1 MAENRGV
8 AYMGPRHVEVH
19 DIDFPTFELQDGPG
33 VNPANVGRKLPHAA
47 ILRIVSTNICGSD
60 QHMVRGRTTAPE
72 GLILGHE
79 ITGEVIE
86 TGPGVEYIK
95 EGDLV
100 SVPFNI
106 ACGRCRMC
114 KTGNTGVCLNVN
126 PDRPGSAYG
135 YVDMGGWVGG
145 QAEYVLVPYADWNL
159 LKFPDK
165 DQAMEK
171 ILDLTMLSDIFPTGF
186 HGAVTAGVGPGSTV
200 YIAGAGP
207 VGLAA
212 AYSATLLGA
221 AVVIVGDL
229 IPERLEQARSFG
241 CEAIDISKG
250 EPKDQIE
257 QILGVPEVD
266 AAVDAVGFEARG
278 HGTDAD
284 HEAPATVLNSIMEV
298 TRAGGKLG
306 IPGLYVTGDPGAVD
320 DAAKQGSLSIR
331 IGLGWAKS
339 HSFTTG
345 QCPVM
350 RYHYDLMQMILNDRA
365 HIAQAVNA
373 TVITL
378 DEAPTGYEDFDHG
391 AAKKFVLNPNELVK
405 V

>member
-1 MAENRGV
+1 MADNRGV
-8 AYMGPRHVEVH
+8 AYMAPGEVEVQ

-47 ILRIVSTNICGSD
+47 ILKVVSTNICGSD

-86 TGPGVEYIK
+86 VGPGVEFIK
-95 EGDLV
+95 VGDLC

-106 ACGRCRMC
+106 ACGRCRNC
-114 KTGNTGVCLNVN
+114 KEGRTGICLNVN

-145 QAEYVLVPYADWNL
+145 QAEYVMVPYADWNL

-165 DQAMEK
+165 EQALEK
-171 ILDLTMLSDIFPTGF
+171 ILDLTMLTDIFPTGY
-186 HGAVTAGVGPGSTV
+186 HGCVSAGVTTGSTV
-200 YIAGAGP
+200 Y
-207 VGLAA
+207 
-212 AYSATLLGA
+212 
-221 AVVIVGDL
+221 
-229 IPERLEQARSFG
+229 
-241 CEAIDISKG
+241 
-250 EPKDQIE
+250 
-257 QILGVPEVD
+257 
-266 AAVDAVGFEARG
+266 DAVGFEAKG
-278 HGTDAD
+278 HGHQG
-284 HEAPATVLNSIMEV
+284 HEAPATVLNSVMEV
-298 TRAGGKLG
+298 TREAGRLG
-306 IPGLYVTGDPGAVD
+306 IVGLYVTGDPGATD

-350 RYHYDLMQMILNDRA
+350 RYHRGLMQMILHDRVQ
-365 HIAQAVNA
+365 I
-373 TVITL
+373 
-378 DEAPTGYEDFDHG
+378 G
-391 AAKKFVLNPNELVK
+391 
-405 V
+405 

>member
-8 AYMGPRHVEVH
+8 AYMGTGKVEVQN
-19 DIDFPTFELQDGPG
+19 IDFPTFELQDGPG
-33 VNPANVGRKLPHAA
+33 VNPDNVGRALPHAA
-47 ILRIVSTNICGSD
+47 ILRVVSTNICGSD

-86 TGPGVEYIK
+86 TGRDVEFIK
-95 EGDLV
+95 EGDLC

-106 ACGRCRMC
+106 ACGRCARC
-114 KTGNTGVCLNVN
+114 KTGDTGVCLNVN

-145 QAEYVLVPYADWNL
+145 QAEYALVPYADWNL
-159 LKFPDK
+159 LKFADK
-165 DQAMEK
+165 EQAMEK
-171 ILDLTMLSDIFPTGF
+171 IVDLTMLSDIFPTGF
-186 HGAVTAGVGPGSTV
+186 HGAKTAGIGPGDTA

-212 AYSATLLGA
+212 AHSAQLLGA
-221 AVVIVGDL
+221 SVVIVGDL

-241 CEAIDISKG
+241 CETIDVSKG
-250 EPKDQIE
+250 EPRDQIE
-257 QILGVPEVD
+257 ELLGVPEVD
-266 AAVDAVGFEARG
+266 GAVDAVGFEARG
-278 HGTDAD
+278 HGDGSGE
-284 HEAPATVLNSIMEV
+284 EAPATVLNSVMDI
-298 TRAGGKLG
+298 TRAAGKLG

-320 DAAKQGSLSIR
+320 DAAKVGSLSIR

-339 HSFTTG
+339 QSLTTG

-350 RYHYDLMQMILNDRA
+350 RYHRGLMEMILHDKA
-365 HIAQAVNA
+365 QIAKAVNA

-378 DEAPTGYEDFDHG
+378 DDAPEGYQDFDKG
-391 AAKKFVLNPNELVK
+391 AAKKYVLNPHGLIAA
-405 V
+405 